1 MSPYYSVF
9 FSTGLPTQ
17 YFGPEPNKAPD
28 LIFRFFSY
36 PNLFAT
42 SLKYK
47 FSSTVHLF
55 HTLMF
60 SSNIVLKN
68 NGFSP
73 DIKCIKS
80 KFLQTAQSRMCQNA
94 HSGIVNGRHGL
105 GQTRTLARGQRKKR
119 QIIRRLSALLFPGYR
134 PGCYVFDF
142 TLFLCSDSYHFRKSP
157 NIFSS
162 ASARAS
168 AASSI

>member
-1 MSPYYSVF
+1 MSPYYSFF

-17 YFGPEPNKAPD
+17 YFGPEHNKAPD

-36 PNLFAT
+36 PVLFVT
-42 SLKYK
+42 SSKNK
-47 FSSTVHLF
+47 FSTTIHLF
-55 HTLMF
+55 FTLMF

-68 NGFSP
+68 TGYSP
-73 DIKCIKS
+73 EIKYIK
-80 KFLQTAQSRMCQNA
+80 KYLLLQ
-94 HSGIVNGRHGL
+94 
-105 GQTRTLARGQRKKR
+105 KKTDNPKTICPINFR
-119 QIIRRLSALLFPGYR
+119 PR

-142 TLFLCSDSYHFRKSP
+142 TLFLCSDSYHFKKSP